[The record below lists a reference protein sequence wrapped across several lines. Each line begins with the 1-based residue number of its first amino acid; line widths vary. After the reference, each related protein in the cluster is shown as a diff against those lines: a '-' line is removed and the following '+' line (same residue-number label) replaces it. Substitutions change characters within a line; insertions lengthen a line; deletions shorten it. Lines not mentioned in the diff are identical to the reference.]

1 MLKSNRLADGNHA
14 GKLVVAI
21 FVLFS
26 VISSVTDKSP
36 SSGLVTS
43 PTNFSTPC
51 KPDWPPEFLA
61 ILELQI
67 VDPVVI
73 GRVPGVVEMLREV
86 DDLLMVENKTACSVG
101 GSVWH
106 DIKVSRKDEAKAVFL
121 LKKSGIHFEQYEESL
136 QRLCQLAKR

>member
-86 DDLLMVENKTACSVG
+86 DDLLMVERTEPWGQAKFDRACFCLLYTSPSPRDQR
-101 GSVWH
+101 GSRMP
-106 DIKVSRKDEAKAVFL
+106 SSA
-121 LKKSGIHFEQYEESL
+121 
-136 QRLCQLAKR
+136 

>member
-43 PTNFSTPC
+43 PTNFSTPR

-86 DDLLMVENKTACSVG
+86 DDLLMVERTEPWGQAKFDRACFVPLSAELE
-101 GSVWH
+101 
-106 DIKVSRKDEAKAVFL
+106 R
-121 LKKSGIHFEQYEESL
+121 
-136 QRLCQLAKR
+136 